1 MEILNFSNTPRQSFI
16 HGFLMGLASPA
27 MLFGS
32 FTAPILHEVRL
43 IPLPPLSADQA
54 LNNDWKKI
62 AMDFNNVVIN
72 HRKSIETSNPP
83 EV

>member
-32 FTAPILHEVRL
+32 FAAPVLHEVRL
-43 IPLPPLSADQA
+43 IPLSPPSADQA
-54 LNNDWKKI
+54 LNDAWKKI

-72 HRKSIETSNPP
+72 HGKPIETSKPP

>member
-32 FTAPILHEVRL
+32 FTAPILHEVRVISL
-43 IPLPPLSADQA
+43 PLLSNDQA
-54 LNNDWKKI
+54 LNNNWEKI
-62 AMDFNNVVIN
+62 GMDFNNVVVN
-72 HRKSIETSNPP
+72 YGKSIETINPA
-83 EV
+83 ET